1 MKSKEGMTLI
11 RRFFCAIL
19 ALAILACAAGAEEAR
34 TAYLNLDERVAE
46 TIAGADELIRLH
58 VVASDDGEAA
68 QALKLEVRDAVLDE
82 AREILRGCADADE
95 AFDRLTESLGELER
109 AAAGR
114 AREAGYF
121 GAVRAETGTFD
132 FPEREYAGV
141 VVPAG
146 EYRALRVVLGAGEG
160 KNWWCVLFPTLCAAG
175 DGESIL
181 GRWFAGLLGGGR
193 A

>member
-1 MKSKEGMTLI
+1 M
-11 RRFFCAIL
+11 
-19 ALAILACAAGAEEAR
+19 
-34 TAYLNLDERVAE
+34 
-46 TIAGADELIRLH
+46 
-58 VVASDDGEAA
+58 
-68 QALKLEVRDAVLDE
+68 LDE